1 MPGAVNPNR
10 PAKDN
15 HSWDADQPVLE
26 WMVKNGTPLSTM
38 SELLQRTEGSIKER
52 GRKTLGTIVR
62 DGYLMVRPAVS
73 KEEGPVMVNRETF
86 DPPLVLKA
94 REPVIMKTTIT
105 TGPGNGNG
113 NGSTKIIRDPWETDE
128 ILIDLLNET
137 RRNGQIMEE
146 INSSLRKICGYLEK
160 KSDRQN
166 TLTGVIR

>member
-146 INSSLRKICGYLEK
+146 INSSLRKINGLLEK

-166 TLTGVIR
+166 TLTGVS